1 MDGQPDSGPGRWRGI
16 RISCAL
22 SEGSESM
29 NPPAVRRFPWTV
41 GVGLMLLVLALSLA
55 FLLAKAQSRLAR
67 QPLPVLAPVADFSL
81 TNQNNAAVSLADL
94 RGKVWVADIIFTR
107 CPGPCLRMTRQM
119 KELQDA
125 LSQDNSTRLV
135 SLTTDAD
142 NDTPEVLKAY
152 ATKYGADASRWMFL
166 TGTKKQINNLAVDSL
181 KLSAVEKK
189 PEERVTPEDLW
200 VHSTIF
206 VIIDKRAQL
215 RGIFQTGGDDV
226 SWPSEKKKLLAAV
239 KQLESEP

>member
-1 MDGQPDSGPGRWRGI
+1 
-16 RISCAL
+16 
-22 SEGSESM
+22 
-29 NPPAVRRFPWTV
+29 V
-41 GVGLMLLVLALSLA
+41 GVGLLLLVLALSLA
-55 FLLAKAQSRLAR
+55 FILAKAQSRIAR

-81 TNQNNAAVSLADL
+81 TNQNNTAVSLADL

-119 KELQDA
+119 KELQDE
-125 LSQDNSTRLV
+125 LPRDNSTRLV

-152 ATKYGADASRWMFL
+152 ATKYGADAGRWMFL
-166 TGTKKQINNLAVDSL
+166 TGSKKQINNLAVDSL

-206 VIIDKRAQL
+206 VVIDKHAQL
-215 RGIFQTGGDDV
+215 RAIFQTGGDDV
-226 SWPSEKKKLLAAV
+226 SWPAEKKKLLAAV
-239 KQLESEP
+239 KQLELEP